1 MRTIIDVGPNDRGYS
16 VSSLTGSAVD
26 DGYTDI
32 TSHDSWVEGPP
43 LKTFARLRDDEPVT
57 WCDEQDGPG
66 YWAITRYQDI
76 LDVSRDVSTFTSRK
90 GIRLEDMN
98 AEETAARRTMM
109 ELDPP
114 DHTRLRR
121 LVTKVFTRKSVEEY
135 ETQIR
140 ALAIQVIEE
149 ALERDNFDFVEHVA
163 KQLPMLMLGQLMGT
177 PNEDGPRLVE
187 LGDALLGNTDPEFTD
202 VVVDQVDS
210 DEYRLIPF
218 RSPAGLELFEYAG
231 QQARIRKEQ
240 ALDDVISRIMAPTR
254 DGQPITDHEFKNFF
268 TLLVAA
274 GNDTTRYT
282 MTGSLDILLD
292 RPDLIAYL
300 RDADAEQWRIATDE
314 LLRLTTVTTHFR
326 RTAAVDVEMH
336 GTKIAAGDKVVV
348 YYTAGN
354 RDERQFADPDTV
366 DLTRSPND
374 HVSFGRGG
382 PHFCLGAWLARME
395 LRVTLQEFF
404 ARVSDIGR
412 DGAQDRLRS
421 NFICGI
427 KHLPVTVTKR

>member
-1 MRTIIDVGPNDRGYS
+1 M
-16 VSSLTGSAVD
+16 SSLIGSAVD
-26 DGYTDI
+26 DGHTNI
-32 TSHDSWVEGPP
+32 TSHDSWVDGPP
-43 LKTFARLRDDEPVT
+43 LKTFARLRNEEPVA
-57 WCDEQDGPG
+57 WCEEEDDGAG
-66 YWAITRYQDI
+66 YWAITRYKDI
-76 LDVSRDVSTFTSRK
+76 LDVSRDVATFTSAE
-90 GIRLEDMN
+90 GIRLEDMS

-135 ETQIR
+135 EDQIR
-140 ALAIQVIEE
+140 TLAVQVIET
-149 ALERDNFDFVEHVA
+149 ALERPNFDFVEDVA
-163 KQLPMLMLGQLMGT
+163 KQLPMLMLGQLLGT

-210 DEYRLIPF
+210 DQYRLIPF

-231 QQARIRKEQ
+231 QQAMLRKEK

-254 DGQPITDHEFKNFF
+254 DGEPLSDHEFKNFF

-292 RPDLIAYL
+292 RPDLIDYL
-300 RDADAEQWRIATDE
+300 RDADAEQWRMATDE

-326 RTAAVDVEMH
+326 RTATADVELRDA
-336 GTKIAAGDKVVV
+336 KISAGDRVVM

-354 RDERQFADPDTV
+354 RDERQFTDPDAV
-366 DLTRSPND
+366 DLARSPND

-404 ARVSDIGR
+404 ARVNSVER
-412 DGAQDRLRS
+412 DGPQDRLRS

-427 KHLPVTVTKR
+427 KHLPIAVTTR